1 VTDPPVVL
9 MAGDQAL
16 VATWEARIDE
26 AIHRE
31 VMRTATRI
39 VGAGLSGVR
48 DVVPAFHTLTVHIDP
63 HAADVSTIRKLLET
77 SAPGDESAE
86 THEDVHV
93 LSVRYG
99 GNDGPDLAHV
109 AHVSGCSV
117 DEVVARHTAVIYR
130 VYMIGFLPGFAYLAT
145 VDPRIQVS
153 RRPEPRGRV
162 AAGSVGLAGPQT
174 GVYPLESPGGWQII
188 GRADAILFDAMRASP
203 SILAPGRR
211 VRFVAR

>member
-1 VTDPPVVL
+1 MTDPPLVL
-9 MAGDQAL
+9 MAGDRAL

-26 AIHRE
+26 AIHRQ
-31 VMRTATRI
+31 VIRSAARITR
-39 VGAGLSGVR
+39 ARLPGVR
-48 DVVPAFHTLTVHIDP
+48 DVVPAFHTVTVHIDP
-63 HAADVSTIRKLLET
+63 HAADLTTIRKLLET
-77 SAPGDESAE
+77 SGPDDESPE
-86 THEDVHV
+86 RNEDVHV
-93 LSVRYG
+93 LPVRYG
-99 GNDGPDLAHV
+99 GDDGPDLAHV
-109 AHVSGCSV
+109 AQVSGCSL
-117 DEVVARHTAVIYR
+117 DEVVARHTAVVYR

-188 GRADAILFDAMRASP
+188 GRTDATLFDAMRASP
-203 SILAPGRR
+203 SILATGER